1 MHHWVEAYTAKVS
14 GDEMDPEKG
23 VAKLLEFL
31 LKDCETG
38 KVMPDGWDAGLTD
51 ELKAHPT
58 IAALVEI
65 QSAQRW
71 DLGRMV
77 HGLTAAVGDRANDR
91 EHVERMIRNI
101 VVSAAQD
108 PLCEEYDL
116 RCLHERI
123 GQIYPETK
131 MKWATLKQLFRENR
145 GGLTAGEELT
155 DHHAVAVAVLDQLT
169 RDGEIRF
176 DQSKF
181 WQWNGSRW
189 QVLDDD
195 DVHLFIAQNVKGCSL
210 AKREGD
216 YAAIVRLLRK
226 VCSSPLKVRALA
238 GVNFANGFYSADG
251 ELVPH
256 HPDFGSTYTFPFDYE
271 PGAAS
276 QCPEWLNFLSD
287 RWGHEPDFEERV
299 LALQEAFAA
308 TLFGSATKYQCAFLL
323 FGKGRSGKS
332 QILNVLQALL
342 PADATACLGPER
354 WGERFPLTHLIG
366 KVANICNELPEQGK
380 INGAMFKQVVDGAT
394 VFTEPKNV
402 DGFTFSPACAHW
414 FASNF
419 LPWSQDST
427 DGFARRWLIWD
438 FNRQVDKNAVETD
451 IASRIVAQERHAIAA
466 WAIEGHARLLQQDG
480 FTEPACHARRL
491 NEMRRGNNS
500 VLAFLQDSRTIVCG
514 EGRIRLE
521 HLHGLYKTHQDAAGG
536 SKVLIDRF
544 RNMVEELGFEVEV
557 GHDGLGYPI
566 TTVHGLVLAE
576 PMGLK
581 TAA

>member
-1 MHHWVEAYTAKVS
+1 
-14 GDEMDPEKG
+14 
-23 VAKLLEFL
+23 
-31 LKDCETG
+31 
-38 KVMPDGWDAGLTD
+38 MPDGWDAGLTD
-51 ELKAHPT
+51 DLKAHPT
-58 IAALVEI
+58 IAALIEI

-71 DLGRMV
+71 DLARIV
-77 HGLTAAVGDRANDR
+77 HGLTAAVGDCGNDR
-91 EHVERMIRNI
+91 EHVERMIRNV

-108 PLCEEYDL
+108 PLCEEYDV

-123 GQIYPETK
+123 GQTYPELK
-131 MKWATLKQLFRENR
+131 LKWATLRQLFRENQS
-145 GGLTAGEELT
+145 GFAAGEELT
-155 DHHAVAVAVLDQLT
+155 DHHAVAVAVLEHLK

-176 DQSKF
+176 EQAKF

-189 QVLDDD
+189 QVLGDD

-226 VCSSPLKVRALA
+226 VCASPLNVRGIA

-256 HPDFGSTYTFPFDYE
+256 HPDFGCTYTFPFDYE
-271 PGAAS
+271 PEAAS
-276 QCPEWLNFLSD
+276 QCPEWLNFLSN
-287 RWGHEPDFEERV
+287 RWGHEPDYEDRV

-308 TLFGSATKYQCAFLL
+308 TLFGSAPTHQRAFLL

-332 QILNVLQALL
+332 QILNVLKALL
-342 PADATACLGPER
+342 PDDATACLGPER

-366 KVANICNELPEQGK
+366 KIANICNELPEQGK
-380 INGAMFKQVVDGAT
+380 INGAMFKQVVEGAT

-402 DGFTFSPACAHW
+402 DGFTFSPLCAHW

-419 LPWSQDST
+419 LPWSQDTT

-438 FNRQVDKNAVETD
+438 FNRPVDKNAVEPE
-451 IASRIVAQERHAIAA
+451 IASRIVSQERQAIAA
-466 WAIEGHARLLQQDG
+466 WAIEGHARLREQGG
-480 FTEPACHARRL
+480 FTEPACHARRV
-491 NEMRRGNNS
+491 NELRRGNNS
-500 VLAFLQDSRTIVCG
+500 VLAFLQDSRAIICG
-514 EGRIRLE
+514 EGSMRLE
-521 HLHGLYKTHQDAAGG
+521 HLHGVYKTHQDAVGG
-536 SKVLIDRF
+536 TKLLIDRF

-566 TTVHGLVLAE
+566 TTVHGLGLAE
-576 PMGLK
+576 PKGLK
-581 TAA
+581 AVA